1 MDSAILIGNLL
12 KAVHVLFVAMGIG
25 GGIAQ
30 NFLLKKFRTASANE
44 AAASERMALAVTK
57 VVEFYGLL
65 IALVTG
71 LIVGIYTGAFGTG
84 GYLHA
89 KTLLVVILVG
99 LSHVD
104 LRNLKR
110 MVALREAGK
119 AEEVDSVKQKH
130 LRFGTISM
138 LFVVVIVLLVVMKP
152 F

>member
-1 MDSAILIGNLL
+1 MDSEILIGDLFKTL
-12 KAVHVLFVAMGIG
+12 HVLFVAMGIG
-25 GGIAQ
+25 GGLTQ
-30 NFLLKKFRTASANE
+30 NFLLIKFRAASANE

-57 VVEFYGLL
+57 FVEFYGLV

-71 LIVGIYTGAFGTG
+71 LIVGIYTGAFGAG

-89 KTLLVVILVG
+89 KTLLVVILLG

-119 AEEVDSVKQKH
+119 ADEVNTVKQKH
-130 LRFGTISM
+130 LRFGRIGM